1 MASPRPWLPK
11 EAFTGP
17 AAVAPLADVL
27 DGWTAEWL
35 AKGRA
40 TLPFAWVPHER
51 TFPLHTPSQGTGS
64 DGKGFALAIAA
75 RGEAAL
81 AAALLGCDSAG
92 QPPRGAGDNALIR
105 HVIEAARADLSRRI
119 GEYFAPHAADLPGSP
134 SPTYCLPIA
143 LDDGADIFILTAQE
157 AMLIAAAR
165 AAAGVS
171 RKRPALAHR
180 TDALGCQSVALA
192 PVIGCNRI
200 ALAELE
206 KLGTGDVIPL
216 DTPIDATLDL
226 AIGGRARATQAAMI
240 ALSGGRFE
248 IRIERPIQEW

>member
-1 MASPRPWLPK
+1 MATPRPWLPK

-27 DGWTAEWL
+27 NGWTAEWL

-40 TLPFAWVPHER
+40 TLPYAWAPHDR
-51 TFPLHTPSQGTGS
+51 TFPLHAPSRDTGG
-64 DGKGFALAIAA
+64 DGKGFALAIAL
-75 RGEAAL
+75 RGEATL
-81 AAALLGCDSAG
+81 AAALLGCDTTN
-92 QPPRGAGDNALIR
+92 QPPRSAGDSALIR
-105 HVIEAARADLSRRI
+105 HLTEAARADLWQRI
-119 GEYFAPHAADLPGSP
+119 GEHFAPYAAELPENP
-134 SPTYCLPIA
+134 SPAYCLPIA
-143 LDDGADIFILTAQE
+143 FDEGADIFILTAQE
-157 AMLIAAAR
+157 TVLIAAAR
-165 AAAGVS
+165 AAAGLP

-180 TDALGCQSVALA
+180 MDALANQPIALA
-192 PVIGCNRI
+192 PVLGCNRI

-226 AIGGRARATQAAMI
+226 AIGGRARAAQAAMI
-240 ALSGGRFE
+240 ALSGGRLE